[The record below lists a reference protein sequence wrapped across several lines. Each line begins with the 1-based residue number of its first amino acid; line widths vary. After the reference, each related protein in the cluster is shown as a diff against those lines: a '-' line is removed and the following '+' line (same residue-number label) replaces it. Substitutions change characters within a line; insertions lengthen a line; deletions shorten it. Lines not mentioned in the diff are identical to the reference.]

1 MKKRIL
7 FVENSFRYLP
17 NVPIECKGWKA
28 VSAPSKVFHSVKFQT
43 HQTGRRSATPMH
55 TYVYMFCACHS
66 HRQHSRAMG
75 QKRLA
80 ETGLGLVTACKQVGL
95 HQARGR
101 CTDPSYIPGAR
112 FGAAWQSLVC
122 GRAWHCC
129 QLDNLHRTGIG
140 WQCQGPRRRGG
151 DTAAA
156 AREARR
162 QKGTTSQHRRHSVFT
177 TGRAWTLLFVTK
189 ESDGSKESA
198 EWMVGKQGWKSV
210 KTGKEEER
218 PIQGLRG
225 RTRT

>member
-1 MKKRIL
+1 
-7 FVENSFRYLP
+7 
-17 NVPIECKGWKA
+17 
-28 VSAPSKVFHSVKFQT
+28 
-43 HQTGRRSATPMH
+43 MH

-140 WQCQGPRRRGG
+140 VGWQCQGPRRRGG
-151 DTAAA
+151 DTAA

-162 QKGTTSQHRRHSVFT
+162 QKGTTSQHRHSVFT
-177 TGRAWTLLFVTK
+177 TGRTWTLLFVTK
-189 ESDGSKESA
+189 ETDGSKESG
-198 EWMVGKQGWKSV
+198 EWMVMGQSALQGRKRKSGFS
-210 KTGKEEER
+210 KTGWLAISLSVTKNSDV
-218 PIQGLRG
+218 GS
-225 RTRT
+225 

>member
-1 MKKRIL
+1 
-7 FVENSFRYLP
+7 
-17 NVPIECKGWKA
+17 
-28 VSAPSKVFHSVKFQT
+28 
-43 HQTGRRSATPMH
+43 
-55 TYVYMFCACHS
+55 MFCACHS

-95 HQARGR
+95 HQPRGR

-140 WQCQGPRRRGG
+140 VGWQCQGPRRRGG

-162 QKGTTSQHRRHSVFT
+162 QKGTTSQHRHHSVFT
-177 TGRAWTLLFVTK
+177 TGRTWTLLFVTK
-189 ESDGSKESA
+189 ESDGSKESG
-198 EWMVGKQGWKSV
+198 EWDKVQPGEETQVRIFKKQG
-210 KTGKEEER
+210 
-218 PIQGLRG
+218 GLQSLYLSQ
-225 RTRT
+225 RTAV